1 MARAPTF
8 DAPVTRRV
16 VRTSAPRGGRR
27 TRRLA
32 PAQPKEFAVTKF
44 LAINTVKP
52 LTPAQAQAIMRDE
65 VEATARQYLE
75 GKIEQ
80 FWGRLDGPGGV
91 VILNTSS
98 REEAQSWLDALPLT
112 REGFL
117 TYQLIPIGPLS
128 QLNVLLQDA
137 AAETP

>member
-1 MARAPTF
+1 M
-8 DAPVTRRV
+8 
-16 VRTSAPRGGRR
+16 
-27 TRRLA
+27 
-32 PAQPKEFAVTKF
+32 TKF

-52 LTPAQAQAIMRDE
+52 LTPAQADAIMREE

-80 FWGRLDGPGGV
+80 FWGRRDGPGGV

-117 TYQLIPIGPLS
+117 TYELFPIGPLS
-128 QLNVLLQDA
+128 QLNVLLRDGV
-137 AAETP
+137 AETI

>member
-1 MARAPTF
+1 M
-8 DAPVTRRV
+8 
-16 VRTSAPRGGRR
+16 
-27 TRRLA
+27 
-32 PAQPKEFAVTKF
+32 TKF

-52 LTPAQAQAIMRDE
+52 LTPAQAEAFMREE
-65 VEATARQYLE
+65 VEATTRQYLE

-80 FWGRLDGPGGV
+80 FWGRGDAPGGV

-117 TYQLIPIGPLS
+117 TYELS

-137 AAETP
+137 AG